1 MLMFQLLLLI
11 ATVPK
16 TKSCRKSQQNNEQI
30 CTKTGI
36 LSHFFRTFPFDSL
49 YKNLKTFYWMFP
61 KGGQKGTLGG
71 NELIL

>member
-16 TKSCRKSQQNNEQI
+16 TKSCRKSQQN
-30 CTKTGI
+30 TGI